1 MAICDYEIQK
11 QTQRMADAVAWEMR
25 QDLMDAG
32 FPPRMYGSQPQDA
45 WCGPTTVQGD
55 LAEIQ
60 AVNRVRAELMGTAQ
74 PATPPSAAKWLLAY
88 LALTGSL
95 LMLGGLF

>member
-1 MAICDYEIQK
+1 MNII
-11 QTQRMADAVAWEMR
+11 T
-25 QDLMDAG
+25 
-32 FPPRMYGSQPQDA
+32 FPNDKTIIHMPGLATGPEDA

-55 LAEIQ
+55 LAETQ

-88 LALTGSL
+88 LALTGG
-95 LMLGGLF
+95 LGALGRLV